1 MNIVILDLKIRENR
15 NKITKNDEN
24 RVSNMQNGQISV
36 IFLSA

>member
-1 MNIVILDLKIRENR
+1 MNTVILDLKIPENR
-15 NKITKNDEN
+15 NKITKNDET

>member
-1 MNIVILDLKIRENR
+1 MNIVILGLKILENR

-24 RVSNMQNGQISV
+24 RASNMQNGQISV